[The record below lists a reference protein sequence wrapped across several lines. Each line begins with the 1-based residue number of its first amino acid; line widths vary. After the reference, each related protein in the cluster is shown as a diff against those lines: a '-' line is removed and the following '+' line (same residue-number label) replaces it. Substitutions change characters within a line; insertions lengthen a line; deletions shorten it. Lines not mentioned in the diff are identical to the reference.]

1 MNADLLHSL
10 VADGFVAITFAALI
24 ASLAA
29 VFRHATLGGATMYAL
44 GHIGFTAGSSLFIL
58 LLTAGI
64 PASQRPWLAWLALL
78 ASAFGSAAMVGG
90 LAALLEHPLRHL
102 IRWLCWAVATVIVST
117 ALVPWPAV
125 DPLKLASDLANS
137 ACVAGLA
144 AVLLH
149 AYPKPYRLPA
159 WWAGV
164 CAAALLP
171 LYAIGSVQEWL
182 GTGPVLVPH
191 YVDWVWLDLA
201 LWSTFNLCVMMLAS
215 FRALTM
221 FAQRARTDPLTGCLN
236 RGGLQHEWEAL
247 SARLGANDPLSVM
260 AIDIDHFKA
269 INDHHGHAAG
279 DAYLAR
285 FAGLLHSVVRH
296 ADLVVRMGGEE
307 FLVVLHRA
315 PRDVAERVAKD
326 VVERTRDLAMDVG
339 GVRVHTTASIGI
351 AAGRGGDD
359 MTDLIQQADR
369 ALYMAKTSGRDRVCV
384 AGPTDARTGREPL
397 SW

>member
-1 MNADLLHSL
+1 
-10 VADGFVAITFAALI
+10 
-24 ASLAA
+24 
-29 VFRHATLGGATMYAL
+29 
-44 GHIGFTAGSSLFIL
+44 
-58 LLTAGI
+58 
-64 PASQRPWLAWLALL
+64 
-78 ASAFGSAAMVGG
+78 
-90 LAALLEHPLRHL
+90 
-102 IRWLCWAVATVIVST
+102 
-117 ALVPWPAV
+117 
-125 DPLKLASDLANS
+125 
-137 ACVAGLA
+137 
-144 AVLLH
+144 
-149 AYPKPYRLPA
+149 
-159 WWAGV
+159 
-164 CAAALLP
+164 
-171 LYAIGSVQEWL
+171 
-182 GTGPVLVPH
+182 
-191 YVDWVWLDLA
+191 
-201 LWSTFNLCVMMLAS
+201 
-215 FRALTM
+215 
-221 FAQRARTDPLTGCLN
+221 
-236 RGGLQHEWEAL
+236 
-247 SARLGANDPLSVM
+247 
-260 AIDIDHFKA
+260 FKA

-397 SW
+397 SR